1 MGHVIPGFWALPTAH
16 VTRDTELAHRLIKVI
31 KGSNMIGQNKS
42 VSATHVFLKSG
53 VHTLY
58 YIKKIFEYS
67 SNSVLL
73 LFFIEIVTKQKAYP
87 IE

>member
-1 MGHVIPGFWALPTAH
+1 MGHVIPGFWAFPTAH

-58 YIKKIFEYS
+58 HIKKIFEFS
-67 SNSVLL
+67 PNKKHIL
-73 LFFIEIVTKQKAYP
+73 
-87 IE
+87 